1 MMMLMVALINTTVK
15 MMPLM
20 VTLVK
25 TVLVLAMPEANDA
38 GTDNV
43 EAADTDIDDADYNAT
58 DDAEAENYEAIPNE
72 RDGVINDIGD
82 NDEVTDTN
90 NYDIDDPANTD
101 TQHDPIC
108 CLVWYRV
115 DLINRAQCASIN

>member
-38 GTDNV
+38 GIDNV
-43 EAADTDIDDADYNAT
+43 EAADTDIDDAYYNAT

-72 RDGVINDIGD
+72 RDGVINDIDD
-82 NDEVTDTN
+82 NDEVTDTK

-101 TQHDPIC
+101 TQHDPIF

-115 DLINRAQCASIN
+115 DLINRARCASII